1 MNTFQKFVNR
11 ASEWVG
17 VIFSCAIIFF
27 FLVQLVLLI
36 NKI

>member
-1 MNTFQKFVNR
+1 MKTFQKLANR

-17 VIFSCAIIFF
+17 VIFSCAVIFF
-27 FLVQLVLLI
+27 FLVQLILLI